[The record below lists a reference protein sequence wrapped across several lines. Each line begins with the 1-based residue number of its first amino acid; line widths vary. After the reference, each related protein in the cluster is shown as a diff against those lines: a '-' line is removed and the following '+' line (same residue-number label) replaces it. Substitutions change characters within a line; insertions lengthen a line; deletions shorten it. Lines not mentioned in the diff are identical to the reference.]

1 MNSVIPCQRSNQ
13 ISVFGF
19 SASHQGSISFTY
31 FQSLRNQLE
40 EKRMLVEGSLETG
53 RMYIREEGLEDK
65 RLSTDSGEGNKYLS
79 QIIFI
84 E

>member
-1 MNSVIPCQRSNQ
+1 MNTVLPCQRSNQ
-13 ISVFGF
+13 ISVFRF

-79 QIIFI
+79 QRIFI